1 MTANKNWSCP
11 NCTQRSSRRWNMKVH
26 IERIHGTGD
35 LVERVKSTH
44 EDTYGPS
51 GSYKTNDNNGTF
63 NRSMRGTNS
72 TSSTTAATNKISEA
86 HKIRLGSATLDQYYR
101 MSLEIEENRI
111 KFKKIKDVFGEIPF
125 SVILRINAE
134 LFNFSSEITSE
145 PPLPLFQKNY
155 SVSPVK
161 SNTVN
166 DSDVKGIMESTK
178 TTQEKSKRL
187 TFDEYRKMRPGLT
200 FEEYRKIYQTPVGD
214 REYSRKGWV
223 RRNLFGEYVDFGF

>member
-1 MTANKNWSCP
+1 ME
-11 NCTQRSSRRWNMKVH
+11 VH
-26 IERIHGTGD
+26 IGRAHGTGEP
-35 LVERVKSTH
+35 VELEKPLHEETH
-44 EDTYGPS
+44 CPI
-51 GSYKTNDNNGTF
+51 GSYKTNVNNGSF
-63 NRSMRGTNS
+63 NRIIRGTNS
-72 TSSTTAATNKISEA
+72 PSPTRAAMNTIS
-86 HKIRLGSATLDQYYR
+86 KSQMWLGRDIIDQYYR
-101 MSLEIEENRI
+101 TALEIEEDRNKI
-111 KFKKIKDVFGEIPF
+111 KKIKEFLGQSPF
-125 SVILRINAE
+125 SAIQRINAE
-134 LFNFSSEITSE
+134 PFNSPSETPSE
-145 PPLPLFQKNY
+145 PPAPPFQKNY

-178 TTQEKSKRL
+178 TTQEKPKRL